1 MVWGAQA
8 SQVALMVKN
17 SFASAGDL
25 RDMGSVPELGRTLGE
40 GNGNPLNILAW
51 IIPWTEELVDY
62 SP

>member
-25 RDMGSVPELGRTLGE
+25 RDMGSIPELGRTLGE
-40 GNGNPLNILAW
+40 GNGTHSIFLPG
-51 IIPWTEELVDY
+51 
-62 SP
+62 

>member
-25 RDMGSVPELGRTLGE
+25 RDMGSIPELGRTLGE

-51 IIPWTEELVDY
+51 IIPWTEELVGY